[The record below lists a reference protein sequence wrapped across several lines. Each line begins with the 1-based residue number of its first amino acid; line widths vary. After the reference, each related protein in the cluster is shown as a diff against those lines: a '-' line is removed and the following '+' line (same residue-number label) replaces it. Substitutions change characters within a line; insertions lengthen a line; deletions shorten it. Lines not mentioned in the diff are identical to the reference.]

1 MFFLPSTNMSLVP
14 FKDCKCE
21 SKHQCLIIAS
31 PRKETKREE
40 KRQKDMKKK
49 KGSAYTLPLSFYF
62 TSQVKCLI
70 DFMTVRQPD
79 SDTGFLTK

>member
-1 MFFLPSTNMSLVP
+1 MSLVP

-49 KGSAYTLPLSFYF
+49 KGSAYTLHFTTVILFYK
-62 TSQVKCLI
+62 SGEVL
-70 DFMTVRQPD
+70 D
-79 SDTGFLTK
+79 